1 MYAVHGGERVKF
13 GVIELTAIVT
23 LYGRKRQIKLSIGER
38 TKRRKSGVGVG
49 LLAERDSP

>member
-13 GVIELTAIVT
+13 GVVELTTVVT

-38 TKRRKSGVGVG
+38 TQRRKSGVSVR
-49 LLAERDSP
+49 LLAERNRP